1 MNRKMLLLILFS
13 VLSTVGIAQSKD
25 EKAVRERIESW
36 RVALI
41 NQNATAL
48 YTLLAEEMTY
58 GHSNGQLDT
67 KASFINTIDSR
78 KEVYQELELTEMSIT
93 MVGNTALVRHR
104 MDAKV
109 KVQDGS
115 MITPKLGV
123 LQVWQKGKDGWQLL
137 ARQAFK
143 L

>member
-1 MNRKMLLLILFS
+1 MNKKLLLIFIFGI
-13 VLSTVGIAQSKD
+13 LSMAAMAQSKD
-25 EKAVRERIESW
+25 EKAVRERIETW

-41 NQNATAL
+41 NQNAAAL
-48 YTLLAEEMTY
+48 YSLLAEEMTY
-58 GHSNGQLDT
+58 GHSNGQMDT
-67 KASFINTIDSR
+67 KVSFINTIDSR
-78 KEVYQELELTEMSIT
+78 KEVYQELELTKMNIT
-93 MVGNTALVRHR
+93 MVGNTALVRHQ

-109 KVQDGS
+109 KMEDGS
-115 MITPKLGV
+115 TITPKLGV